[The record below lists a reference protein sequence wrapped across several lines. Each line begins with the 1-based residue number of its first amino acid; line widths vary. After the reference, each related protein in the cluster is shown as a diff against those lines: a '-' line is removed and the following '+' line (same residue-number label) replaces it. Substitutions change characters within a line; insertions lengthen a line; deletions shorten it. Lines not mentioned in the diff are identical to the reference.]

1 MSRAPKVLFVA
12 GDPSGDQHAAAVA
25 RAIKSRCPQAE
36 IAAVGGPALKS
47 AADVF
52 LHDLVG
58 ESVMGFIEPLAKIP
72 RFWRLLRGVVAPAA
86 AQADVVVPT
95 DFFGFNRHVAR
106 AAKSAGNKV
115 VYLIS
120 PQVWA
125 SRPGRIETLKKC
137 VDRMLV
143 IFPFE
148 EEIYRSRGIPVT
160 FVGHPYLDSLP
171 LVPDEPPR
179 NAEPVVGLLP
189 GSRPAVVRRHLPLF
203 LKAAHLLAA
212 EKAAGRFILF
222 AAPNLPN
229 SFYDGLI
236 GAPARRPYLLEVVR
250 DDNNQRRQS
259 LDLALTCSGSAT
271 LENALLGIPMVVV
284 YKTSWLTYQ
293 LAKRLVQVDRIAMV
307 NILAGRD
314 LVPELIQDRATPENL
329 AAEARSLLLDAT
341 RRRTLRKDLL
351 SLRSKLGG
359 PGFAEKAA
367 EEILRAAGSRE

>member
-1 MSRAPKVLFVA
+1 VSGTPKILFVA

-25 RAIKSRCPQAE
+25 RAIKARFPRAE
-36 IAAVGGPALKS
+36 ISAVGGPALKS
-47 AADVF
+47 AADHF

-58 ESVMGFIEPLAKIP
+58 ESVMGFVEPLAKLP

-86 AQADVVVPT
+86 ARADVVVPT

-106 AAKSAGNKV
+106 AAKVAGKKV

-125 SRPGRIETLKKC
+125 SRPGRIEVLKKC

-171 LVPDEPPR
+171 AAPDEPAA
-179 NAEPVVGLLP
+179 NDEPVVGLLP
-189 GSRPAVVRRHLPLF
+189 GSRPSVVRRHLPLF
-203 LKAAHLLAA
+203 LDSADLMATDKTAR
-212 EKAAGRFILF
+212 RFILF

-229 SFYDGLI
+229 DFYEDLI
-236 GAPARRPYLLEVVR
+236 RARPRPSYLLEIVR
-250 DDNNQRRQS
+250 DERNVRRQT
-259 LDLALTCSGSAT
+259 LDLAVTCSGSAT

-284 YKTSWLTYQ
+284 YKTSWITYQ
-293 LAKRLVQVDRIAMV
+293 LAKRLVQVDRIAMA

-314 LVPELIQDRATPENL
+314 LVPELIQGRATPENL
-329 AAEARSLLLDAT
+329 AAEARSLLKDGP
-341 RRRTLRKDLL
+341 RRRAVRTNLL

-359 PGFAEKAA
+359 PGFAVKAA
-367 EEILRAAGSRE
+367 EEILRAAGSA